1 MNKGYSKL
9 TLPLAIFLKKFIKH
23 HQSNGYGFIKERP
36 FRNYL
41 LKHYKKSKTLGLRLI
56 ISNQMRLEDI
66 LSFFDLFYY
75 KRAVIFNHEEKET
88 IMGFYK
94 ESNQSLDLKY
104 DLDPKKW
111 KYY

>member
-1 MNKGYSKL
+1 
-9 TLPLAIFLKKFIKH
+9 
-23 HQSNGYGFIKERP
+23 
-36 FRNYL
+36 
-41 LKHYKKSKTLGLRLI
+41 
-56 ISNQMRLEDI
+56 MRLEDI

-75 KRAVIFNHEEKET
+75 KLAVIFKHEEKET